1 MKFTT
6 HPELLR
12 GMAHLGLPESL
23 AKPLG
28 LLELLC
34 VVVYLIP
41 GTSVLGAILFT
52 GYVGGAILTHLRI
65 GEPVFIQIALG
76 VLIWLGLYLR
86 EPRLREL
93 LPLRRSQN

>member
-41 GTSVLGAILFT
+41 GTSVLGALLF
-52 GYVGGAILTHLRI
+52 H
-65 GEPVFIQIALG
+65 
-76 VLIWLGLYLR
+76 
-86 EPRLREL
+86 RLCWRCHPHASANWRTRFCPDRVRHFDL
-93 LPLRRSQN
+93 AGPLFA